1 MKFGIQHPNF
11 SYDYP
16 RTEVSHVPLTL
27 KNLITTVERFGYDSF
42 WLMDHFHQ
50 IPVVGS
56 INEPMLEGW
65 TTLSYLAA
73 LTSNIKIGTL
83 VTGNIYR
90 YPSILAK
97 IGATL
102 DVLSSGRLIMGIG
115 AAWNQEESLAYG
127 INFPSNKDRFS
138 MLEEAVQII
147 KKMWNK
153 DENQSTFNGKFY
165 RLHDAYCN
173 PKPIQD
179 PMPLIMIGGSGERKT
194 LKLVAKYADA
204 CNIFGSPK
212 TISKKLAVLKD
223 HCMALNRDFDAILK
237 TKLAHVIIDN
247 DKDLLA
253 NRLNERFRGV
263 PQEERN
269 EFVIYGTPEQI
280 ISQIQLFADSGIE
293 YLIVNFEPGR
303 EVESLDLFA
312 TKVMR
317 YFTNT

>member
-1 MKFGIQHPNF
+1 
-11 SYDYP
+11 
-16 RTEVSHVPLTL
+16 
-27 KNLITTVERFGYDSF
+27 
-42 WLMDHFHQ
+42 
-50 IPVVGS
+50 VGS
-56 INEPMLEGW
+56 INEPILEGW
-65 TTLSYLAA
+65 TALSYLAA

-165 RLHDAYCN
+165 RLQDAYCN

-223 HCMALNRDFDAILK
+223 HCMTLNRDFDTILR
-237 TKLAHVIIDN
+237 TKLVHVIIDN
-247 DKDLLA
+247 NQELLA
-253 NRLNERFRGV
+253 NRLNERFKGV
-263 PQEERN
+263 PEEERN

-280 ISQIQLFADSGIE
+280 ISQIQLFTDSGIE

-303 EVESLDLFA
+303 EIESLDLFA

-317 YFTNT
+317 YFSNT

>member
-1 MKFGIQHPNF
+1 
-11 SYDYP
+11 
-16 RTEVSHVPLTL
+16 
-27 KNLITTVERFGYDSF
+27 
-42 WLMDHFHQ
+42 
-50 IPVVGS
+50 
-56 INEPMLEGW
+56 
-65 TTLSYLAA
+65 
-73 LTSNIKIGTL
+73 
-83 VTGNIYR
+83 
-90 YPSILAK
+90 
-97 IGATL
+97 
-102 DVLSSGRLIMGIG
+102 MGVG

-147 KKMWNK
+147 RKMWNK

-165 RLHDAYCN
+165 RLHGAYCN

-212 TISKKLAVLKD
+212 TISRKLAVLKD
-223 HCMALNRDFDAILK
+223 HCRALNRDFDTILR

-247 DKDLLA
+247 DKELLA

-263 PQEERN
+263 PEEERN

-280 ISQIQLFADSGIE
+280 ISQIQLFTDSGIE

-303 EVESLDLFA
+303 EIESLDLFA

-317 YFTNT
+317 YFSDT

>member
-1 MKFGIQHPNF
+1 
-11 SYDYP
+11 
-16 RTEVSHVPLTL
+16 
-27 KNLITTVERFGYDSF
+27 
-42 WLMDHFHQ
+42 
-50 IPVVGS
+50 
-56 INEPMLEGW
+56 
-65 TTLSYLAA
+65 
-73 LTSNIKIGTL
+73 
-83 VTGNIYR
+83 
-90 YPSILAK
+90 
-97 IGATL
+97 
-102 DVLSSGRLIMGIG
+102 
-115 AAWNQEESLAYG
+115 
-127 INFPSNKDRFS
+127 
-138 MLEEAVQII
+138 
-147 KKMWNK
+147 
-153 DENQSTFNGKFY
+153 
-165 RLHDAYCN
+165 
-173 PKPIQD
+173 
-179 PMPLIMIGGSGERKT
+179 MPLIMIGGSGERKT

-237 TKLAHVIIDN
+237 TKLTHVIIDN
-247 DKDLLA
+247 DKELLA

>member
-16 RTEVSHVPLTL
+16 RTELSQMPLTL
-27 KNLITTVERFGYDSF
+27 KNFITTAERFGYDSF

-56 INEPMLEGW
+56 INEPILEGW
-65 TTLSYLAA
+65 TALSYLAA

-90 YPSILAK
+90 YPSMLAK

-102 DVLSSGRLIMGIG
+102 DVLSNGRLIMGIG
-115 AAWNQEESLAYG
+115 AAWNQEECLAYG
-127 INFPSNKDRFS
+127 INFPSNKDRFL
-138 MLEEAVQII
+138 MLEESVQII
-147 KKMWNK
+147 RKMWNK
-153 DENQSTFNGKFY
+153 DEIQCTFSGEFY
-165 RLHDAYCN
+165 KLHNAYCN
-173 PKPIQD
+173 PKPIQN
-179 PMPLIMIGGSGERKT
+179 PMPPIMIGGGGERKT

-204 CNIFGSPK
+204 CNIFGSLQ
-212 TISKKLAVLKD
+212 TIRRKLAVLKD
-223 HCMALNRDFDAILK
+223 HCMTLHRDFDTILK
-237 TKLAHVIIDN
+237 TKLTHIMIDN
-247 DKDLLA
+247 NQELLA
-253 NRLNERFRGV
+253 NRMNERFKGM
-263 PQEERN
+263 PQEEIN

-280 ISQIQLFADSGIE
+280 ISQIRLLADSGIE

-303 EVESLDLFA
+303 EIESLDFFA

-317 YFTNT
+317 YFTNA

>member
-11 SYDYP
+11 SHDYP
-16 RTEVSHVPLTL
+16 RTQVSHIPLTL
-27 KNLITTVERFGYDSF
+27 KNFITTAERLGYDSF

-56 INEPMLEGW
+56 INEPILEGW
-65 TTLSYLAA
+65 TALSYLAA

-165 RLHDAYCN
+165 RLQDAYCN

-223 HCMALNRDFDAILK
+223 HCITLNRDFDTILR

-247 DKDLLA
+247 DKELLA
-253 NRLNERFRGV
+253 NRLNERFRGI
-263 PQEERN
+263 PEEERN

-280 ISQIQLFADSGIE
+280 ISQIQLFTDSGIE

-303 EVESLDLFA
+303 EIESLDLFA

-317 YFTNT
+317 YFSNT

>member
-27 KNLITTVERFGYDSF
+27 KNLITTAERFGYDSF

-237 TKLAHVIIDN
+237 TKLTHVIIDN
-247 DKDLLA
+247 DKELLA

>member
-16 RTEVSHVPLTL
+16 RTEVSHVPITL
-27 KNLITTVERFGYDSF
+27 KNLITTAERFGFDSF

-147 KKMWNK
+147 RKMWNK

-237 TKLAHVIIDN
+237 TKLAHVVIDN

-253 NRLNERFRGV
+253 NRLNERFQGV